1 MTGVGRRA
9 CEWLPVPSSPQL
21 PITFPGNLWV
31 ETWPVPYPITAEAQP
46 SEQEQCHPGMA
57 SSVWLRHRAAA
68 SQHMPPTRTNGQL
81 HWLTYWLGDLAR
93 LSECPQGLEP
103 CTPLSGSFQRD
114 GLSLPFQPAP
124 FLPGSLWP
132 STAPRQLERPT
143 FSRVCFCHPPT
154 RSPQSHSLTHSLCP
168 GCHVLWKP
176 AVRPRSSDLPLHQPR

>member
-31 ETWPVPYPITAEAQP
+31 ETWPVPYPITTEAQP

-57 SSVWLRHRAAA
+57 ASVWLRHRAAA
-68 SQHMPPTRTNGQL
+68 SQHMPPTRANGQL

-114 GLSLPFQPAP
+114 GLSLLFQPAP

-132 STAPRQLERPT
+132 STAPRRLERPT
-143 FSRVCFCHPPT
+143 FSRVCFRHPPT